1 MLREILKTHEV
12 PTDLNVLTVQVHT
25 ELRKQ
30 NSIDEIDMNLIA
42 GIIHKC
48 F

>member
-1 MLREILKTHEV
+1 MLRDILKTHEV
-12 PTDLNVLTVQVHT
+12 PADLNDLTLKVHT